1 MSKLSCN
8 VVKDLLPSYI
18 DKICSEESAQL
29 VDEHLRECEECTKTK
44 EQMEEN
50 LIAEKA
56 SKEEIDLINR
66 VKSRKQRRHTVY
78 IGIIVFAL
86 IVNIVMTL
94 FVEYNLV
101 SYPLHFLL
109 LPATI
114 LALYFLTGDKTAAG
128 NRIFCIIGHII
139 NILCIGCFLFVI
151 LLCIAP
157 TSRIRNHGDKLEF
170 HIGGAAGDIFDIL
183 VVVFILSLLAQG
195 VFLLI
200 VIWTSVEYS
209 YFIPGLLCETVTG
222 IYLVWTVFSIMYEVK
237 LHSVIKNAIVIT
249 IMILLA
255 EGILTYFILRK
266 IQKRRNKKIEE
277 TV

>member
-29 VDEHLRECEECTKTK
+29 VDEHLRECEECAKTK

-50 LIAEKA
+50 LLAQKA
-56 SKEEIDLINR
+56 SKEEIELINR
-66 VKSRKQRRHTVY
+66 VKSRKQKRHTVY

-109 LPATI
+109 LPVTI
-114 LALYFLTGDKTAAG
+114 LALYFLTGDKTVAG

-139 NILCIGCFLFVI
+139 NILCVGCFLSVI
-151 LLCIAP
+151 LVCIAP
-157 TSRIRNHGDKLEF
+157 ASRIKNDGHKLSF
-170 HIGGAAGDIFDIL
+170 LIGGTEGDIFEIL
-183 VVVFILSLLAQG
+183 VVLFILSLLVEG
-195 VFLLI
+195 IFLLV
-200 VIWTSVEYS
+200 VIRVMEYS
-209 YFIPGLLCETVTG
+209 CFIPGLLCETVTG
-222 IYLVWTVFSIMYEVK
+222 IYMVWTVFSVMYEVQ
-237 LHSVIKNAIVIT
+237 LHSVVKNTILIT
-249 IMILLA
+249 ILILLA
-255 EGILTYFILRK
+255 EGILTYFIIRK
-266 IQKRRNKKIEE
+266 IQKRREKKRGEM
-277 TV
+277 V